1 VQSVREPLKVAA
13 SIIPLPVRRQASL
26 PGRGG
31 AVPGVSARG
40 GSEGLLG
47 RRSECAALEALSEA
61 ARSGNGGAL
70 VVRGVPGVGKTALL
84 DHIVGSSENMRVAR
98 AAGSESETELAFAG
112 LHQLCMPVLDRLA
125 GLPGPQRDTLQAAFT
140 ARSSEPPDRFMV
152 GLAVLSLLTDL
163 AREQP
168 LLCAVDDA
176 QWLDKA
182 SAQTLEFVARRLNG
196 QPVALVVATRES
208 ARGFTGVCELTLEG
222 LRDDPARELLS
233 SVLSTP
239 MDPRVRDR
247 IVAETHGN
255 PRTLL
260 DLAKGVTPAQLAGGF
275 GLLDTTAEPGE
286 IDDELARRL
295 SSLPADTRLLLL
307 VAAAEP
313 QGEPTLLWRTAE
325 RFGIAIDAASPA
337 AHAGLLTLGARVRF
351 PDTTVRA
358 AVYRSASEADR
369 RAVHEALAAATVS
382 DVDRDRRAWHLAA
395 AATGPDEQVAVE
407 LERSANR
414 AQARAGLAA
423 AAAFLERSVA
433 LSVDP
438 SRRASRA
445 LAAAHA
451 KYRAG
456 AQDSAWAMLAIA
468 DADPLDELLRARAE
482 LLRARIALDMNGEL
496 AAPTLLRAAQR
507 LEKLDVKLARDTYLE
522 ALVLTGAGE
531 AAFDD
536 GLLAVA
542 RAALAAPPA
551 SEPRRLTDLF
561 LTGHALMVVEGY
573 VAGAETLGAALRAF
587 REREIE
593 PEEWMRCLPAAYMTA
608 AVLWDTEAH
617 RALAGSYLEL
627 VREAGAVSEL
637 PKALDAQVGAHLVA
651 GELAAAHSRAQEAQE
666 AMAVVGTGSPGGNA
680 RLLAALCGPG
690 GSPRTDGRAGK
701 QADAGLL
708 ERIASTD
715 LGYSAVIDLVAAAVA
730 RDERDDAERLVE
742 RLVDATSASGTDYA
756 IGLGALARALVTE
769 HDDAEVLFEEAADRF
784 GSAGAALE
792 LARCRLLFGEWLQ
805 GTRRRLEAR
814 RELTAAY
821 DAFAAMGLDALS
833 GRASDDLRALGGR
846 ARRRAGDGRS
856 ELTAQEAQIARLAG
870 QGLSNPQIGSR
881 LFISPR
887 TVKYHLQK
895 VFAKLDITSRS
906 QLERALL
913 DEQGAA
919 LLV

>member
-13 SIIPLPVRRQASL
+13 SIIPLPVRRRASA
-26 PGRGG
+26 PGHGAAIPGGSGRGG
-31 AVPGVSARG
+31 SQ
-40 GSEGLLG
+40 GLLG
-47 RRSECAALEALSEA
+47 RRSECAALEALTDA
-61 ARSGNGGAL
+61 ARSGDGGAL
-70 VVRGVPGVGKTALL
+70 VIRGVPGVGKTALL
-84 DHIVGSSENMRVAR
+84 DQLAASAEGMRVAR
-98 AAGSESETELAFAG
+98 AAGSESEAELAFAG
-112 LHQLCMPVLDRLA
+112 LHQLCMPALDRLA
-125 GLPGPQRDTLQAAFT
+125 CLPGPQRDTLQAAFT
-140 ARSSEPPDRFMV
+140 ARTSEPPDRFMV
-152 GLAVLSLLTDL
+152 GLAVLTLLTDF

-168 LLCAVDDA
+168 LLCVVDDA
-176 QWLDKA
+176 QWFDRP

-196 QPVALVVATRES
+196 QPVALVVATREP
-208 ARGFTGVCELTLEG
+208 AGGFTGVCDLVLEG

-275 GLLDTTAEPGE
+275 GLLDAGAEAVQ

-295 SSLPADTRLLLL
+295 SSLPAETRRLLL

-337 AHAGLLTLGARVRF
+337 VHAGLLTLGARVRF

-358 AVYRSASEADR
+358 AVYRSASDRDR
-369 RAVHEALAAATVS
+369 RTVHEALADATVS

-395 AATGPDEQVAVE
+395 AAAGPDEQVALE

-438 SRRASRA
+438 SLRASRA

-456 AQDSAWAMLAIA
+456 AQDSAWALLAVA
-468 DADPLDELLRARAE
+468 DTGPLDELLGARAE
-482 LLRARIALDMNGEL
+482 LLRARIALDMSGEVV
-496 AAPTLLRAAQR
+496 APTLLSAAQR
-507 LEKLDVKLARDTYLE
+507 LEKLDARLARDTYLE

-531 AAFDD
+531 SAFDD

-542 RAALAAPPA
+542 RAALAAQPA
-551 SEPRRLTDLF
+551 TEPRRLTDQF

-573 VAGAETLGAALRAF
+573 VAGAETLRSALRAF
-587 REREIE
+587 RERETD
-593 PEEWMRCLPAAYMTA
+593 PEEWMRCLPVAYMTA
-608 AVLWDTEAH
+608 GVLWDTEAH
-617 RALAGSYLEL
+617 RELAGTYLEL
-627 VREAGAVSEL
+627 VRQAGALSEL

-666 AMAVVGTGSPGGNA
+666 ATTVAGAASAGRNA
-680 RLLAALCGPG
+680 RLLAALCGPD
-690 GSPRTDGRAGK
+690 GSPHTNSGARKSAE
-701 QADAGLL
+701 AGLL
-708 ERIASTD
+708 GRLASPD
-715 LGYSAVIDLVAAAVA
+715 LGYSAVIDLVTSAI
-730 RDERDDAERLVE
+730 RRNERDAAERLAE

-756 IGLGALARALVTE
+756 MGLGALARALVAE
-769 HDDAEVLFEEAADRF
+769 HDEAEALFGEAAERF
-784 GSAGAALE
+784 DSAGAALE

-805 GTRRRLEAR
+805 GARRRLDATN
-814 RELTAAY
+814 ELTAAR
-821 DAFAAMGLDALS
+821 DAFAAMGLDGLAE
-833 GRASDDLRALGGR
+833 RASNDLRVLGGR
-846 ARRRAGDGRS
+846 ARRPTGQGPA

-870 QGLSNPQIGSR
+870 QGLSNPQIGSQ

-887 TVKYHLQK
+887 TVKYHLHK